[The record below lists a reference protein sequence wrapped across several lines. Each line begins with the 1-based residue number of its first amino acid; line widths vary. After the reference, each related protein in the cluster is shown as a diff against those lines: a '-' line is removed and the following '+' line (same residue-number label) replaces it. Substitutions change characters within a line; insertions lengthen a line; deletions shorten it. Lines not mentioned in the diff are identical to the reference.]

1 MDASIVMKLATYD
14 VKSIAR
20 DLQKA
25 VSDSVV
31 SGEDYDFLF
40 TAYLLIKF
48 KDTEITEDSIASLSV
63 PDYTKSDLCKV
74 IPLIDSIKNVVSDEE
89 LLAFFLYAEAPNSE
103 KLLYPNSSVVSLS
116 TELLKVGSKTSCCEL
131 GNTHGEFIREAYI
144 RGVNE
149 VAVTDNADALTYLR
163 ADVLGCTLTEF
174 DESKKYDANLY
185 ITGQISA
192 NISESEHRIIRM
204 LAESEANAV
213 VFVPSAVTFTNA
225 PDVVRTRNFISKS
238 AASVIQMTAGICNY
252 THASTCLIVLG
263 ANSDS
268 IRFVNAQDIYSG
280 KHRDVYLAD
289 SDIKDI
295 ISAVNSDT
303 DISVIV
309 SCDDLTNTN
318 YELLPSKYTNI
329 PEVKNA
335 MKLIDATV
343 HMYYSAK
350 LENAKSAK
358 NAIYFVGKRVR
369 LFDPDV
375 ELPRSAV
382 VVDLNPEKILAKYA
396 YYFFN
401 SPIGNDVIN
410 HGGSGVTN
418 ILHHRDVENL
428 DIPTMSIKEQQELIT
443 KADSLVNTIEEAQ
456 ADLDSLF

>member
-1 MDASIVMKLATYD
+1 MAMTIIEATHLSGVLVSRVTLSDKGIMLRQQSIV
-14 VKSIAR
+14 
-20 DLQKA
+20 
-25 VSDSVV
+25 
-31 SGEDYDFLF
+31 FLF
-40 TAYLLIKF
+40 QLGGLRLQITLLRHFPFDVVRLDMLGNILVGFFKCVDSGSILLAETLLCKSRTLLI
-48 KDTEITEDSIASLSV
+48 
-63 PDYTKSDLCKV
+63 
-74 IPLIDSIKNVVSDEE
+74 
-89 LLAFFLYAEAPNSE
+89 LL
-103 KLLYPNSSVVSLS
+103 V
-116 TELLKVGSKTSCCEL
+116 
-131 GNTHGEFIREAYI
+131 
-144 RGVNE
+144 
-149 VAVTDNADALTYLR
+149 
-163 ADVLGCTLTEF
+163 
-174 DESKKYDANLY
+174 Y

-225 PDVVRTRNFISKS
+225 PDVVWTRNFIYKYV
-238 AASVIQMTAGICNY
+238 ASVIQMTAGICNY
-252 THASTCLIVLG
+252 SHASICLIVLG
-263 ANSDS
+263 ANSDN

-295 ISAVNSDT
+295 IASANSDT
-303 DISVIV
+303 EISVTV
-309 SCDDLTNTN
+309 SCDELIKNN
-318 YELLPSKYTNI
+318 YELLPSTYTNV

-343 HMYYSAK
+343 QMYYSAK

-375 ELPRSAV
+375 ELQRSAV

-410 HGGSGVTN
+410 HGGSGAVN

-428 DIPTMSIKEQQELIT
+428 DIPAMSIEEQQELIT
-443 KADSLVNTIEEAQ
+443 KADNLVHTIEEAQ